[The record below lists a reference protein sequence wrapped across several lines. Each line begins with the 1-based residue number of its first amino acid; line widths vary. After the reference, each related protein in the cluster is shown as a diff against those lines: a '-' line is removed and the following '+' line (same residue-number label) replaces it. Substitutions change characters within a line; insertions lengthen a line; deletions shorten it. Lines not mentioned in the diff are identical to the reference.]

1 MSRATQNQ
9 MRLAIRK
16 LMSQK
21 KLNDITV
28 NDIVA
33 EADINRKTFYYH
45 YHSIFDLLAE
55 IVKDDIEKIIGS
67 EPISPKNWQRI
78 ALKILAYIRKN
89 SRFFRAIQSSRYH
102 AEFNSFIMGLFREK
116 VDIFSELAVQ
126 IYEKEHSRHL
136 QLTSQQMAYISRY
149 YTAATYGMVQQW
161 IASGMTE
168 SEEEFIHLLSLLNK
182 DHMYQTIELMD
193 SYNRSQNQNS

>member
-78 ALKILAYIRKN
+78 A
-89 SRFFRAIQSSRYH
+89 
-102 AEFNSFIMGLFREK
+102 
-116 VDIFSELAVQ
+116 
-126 IYEKEHSRHL
+126 
-136 QLTSQQMAYISRY
+136 
-149 YTAATYGMVQQW
+149 
-161 IASGMTE
+161 
-168 SEEEFIHLLSLLNK
+168 
-182 DHMYQTIELMD
+182 
-193 SYNRSQNQNS
+193 